1 MNTPKNALN
10 IKNAVFLAQCDTT
23 VGFLSANQARILEI
37 KNSPKYK
44 AILRESCDLAHIKAL
59 SRIPRILQKHLRRA
73 KKTTFIFDNNLSFR
87 VVGESCELNNE
98 SHLRGES
105 RESSGESRESHK
117 SSTNLHHAFLKRF
130 GTLFSSSANQ
140 KGKKFERNFALN
152 CADIIVSDNRGFFE
166 DSPSS
171 IFRVKKSKI
180 RKIR

>member
-1 MNTPKNALN
+1 MNAPNSN

-23 VGFLSANQARILEI
+23 AGFLSANEMRIKEL
-37 KNSPKYK
+37 KNSPKDK
-44 AILRESCDLAHIKAL
+44 AILRESCDLAHIKTL

-87 VVGESCELNNE
+87 VVGES
-98 SHLRGES
+98 HLDSDSYLG
-105 RESSGESRESHK
+105 GESRESHLMSESHESK
-117 SSTNLHHAFLKRF
+117 SKSANLHHTFLKQF

-152 CADIIVSDNRGFFE
+152 CADIIVCDNRGFFE

-180 RKIR
+180 KQIR

>member
-1 MNTPKNALN
+1 MNAQKH
-10 IKNAVFLAQCDTT
+10 IKNAVFLAQSDTT
-23 VGFLSANQARILEI
+23 AGFLSANQARIIEV
-37 KNSPKYK
+37 KNSQKNK

-59 SRIPRILQKHLRRA
+59 SRIPRILQRRIRFA
-73 KKTTFIFDNNLSFR
+73 KKTTFIFDNHLSFR
-87 VVGESCELNNE
+87 VVGESYLCGESCESSE
-98 SHLRGES
+98 SRELRELRLCGES
-105 RESSGESRESHK
+105 RESNP
-117 SSTNLHHAFLKRF
+117 NLHHAFLKRF

>member
-1 MNTPKNALN
+1 MNVSQN

-23 VGFLSANQARILEI
+23 AGFLSANQMQILEV
-37 KNSPKYK
+37 KNSPKDK

-59 SRIPRILQKHLRRA
+59 SRIPRILQKRIRFA

-87 VVGESCELNNE
+87 VVRESSEKMY
-98 SHLRGES
+98 LRGEWGASTKS
-105 RESSGESRESHK
+105 RESGGKSHK
-117 SSTNLHHAFLKRF
+117 STPNLHHAFLKRF

-152 CADIIVSDNRGFFE
+152 RADIIVSDNRGFFE

>member
-1 MNTPKNALN
+1 MNASQN

-23 VGFLSANQARILEI
+23 AGFLSANQVRILEV
-37 KNSPKYK
+37 KNSPKDK

-59 SRIPRILQKHLRRA
+59 SRIPRILQKRIRFA

-87 VVGESCELNNE
+87 VVGESSEIL
-98 SHLRGES
+98 HLRGEWGESKKS
-105 RESSGESRESHK
+105 RESGSKSCK
-117 SSTNLHHAFLKRF
+117 SSQNLHHAFLKRF

-152 CADIIVSDNRGFFE
+152 RADIIVSDNRGFFE
-166 DSPSS
+166 NSPSS

>member
-1 MNTPKNALN
+1 MNAPKNALN

-23 VGFLSANQARILEI
+23 AGFLSANQARILEI
-37 KNSPKYK
+37 KNSPKDK

-59 SRIPRILQKHLRRA
+59 SQIPRILQKHLRRA

-87 VVGESCELNNE
+87 VVGESCE
-98 SHLRGES
+98 
-105 RESSGESRESHK
+105 SSGKSLESHK
-117 SSTNLHHAFLKRF
+117 SSTNLHHKFLKRF

-171 IFRVKKSKI
+171 IFRVKKSRI

>member
-1 MNTPKNALN
+1 MNASQN

-23 VGFLSANQARILEI
+23 AGFLSANQARILEV
-37 KNSPKYK
+37 KNSPKDK

-59 SRIPRILQKHLRRA
+59 SRIPRILQKHIRFA

-87 VVGESCELNNE
+87 VVGESSEILHLCGKWGKSKKLREL
-98 SHLRGES
+98 G
-105 RESSGESRESHK
+105 GKSHK
-117 SSTNLHHAFLKRF
+117 SNPNLHHAFLKRF

-152 CADIIVSDNRGFFE
+152 RADIIVSDNRGFFE

>member
-1 MNTPKNALN
+1 MNAPKNALN

-23 VGFLSANQARILEI
+23 AGFLSANETRINEL
-37 KNSPKYK
+37 KNSPKDK
-44 AILRESCDLAHIKAL
+44 AILRESCDLAHIKVL

-87 VVGESCELNNE
+87 VVGESYFGSNSYE
-98 SHLRGES
+98 SNLSGKSCKSSES
-105 RESSGESRESHK
+105 RKFSP
-117 SSTNLHHAFLKRF
+117 NLHHKFLKQF
-130 GTLFSSSANQ
+130 GALFSSSANQ

>member
-1 MNTPKNALN
+1 MNAQKNALN
-10 IKNAVFLAQCDTT
+10 IKNVVFLAQCDTT
-23 VGFLSANQARILEI
+23 AGFLSANETRINEL
-37 KNSPKYK
+37 KNSPKDK
-44 AILRESCDLAHIKAL
+44 AILRESCDLSHIKAF

-87 VVGESCELNNE
+87 VVGESYLDSESHE
-98 SHLRGES
+98 SHLRGEL
-105 RESSGESRESHK
+105 RESNK
-117 SSTNLHHAFLKRF
+117 SYKFSQNLHHKFLKQF

>member
-1 MNTPKNALN
+1 MNASQN

-23 VGFLSANQARILEI
+23 SGFLSANQARILEV
-37 KNSPKYK
+37 KNSPKDK

-59 SRIPRILQKHLRRA
+59 SRIPRILQKRIRFA

-87 VVGESCELNNE
+87 VVSESSKIL
-98 SHLRGES
+98 HLRS
-105 RESSGESRESHK
+105 KSGESKKSRELGGKSHE
-117 SSTNLHHAFLKRF
+117 SNPNLHHTFLKRF

-152 CADIIVSDNRGFFE
+152 RADIVVSDNRGFFE

>member
-1 MNTPKNALN
+1 MNAPKNTLN

-23 VGFLSANQARILEI
+23 AGFLSANQARILEI
-37 KNSPKYK
+37 KNSPKDK

-73 KKTTFIFDNNLSFR
+73 QKTTFIFDNNLSFR

-105 RESSGESRESHK
+105 HELRKSRKSHK
-117 SSTNLHHAFLKRF
+117 SSANLHHKFLKRF

-152 CADIIVSDNRGFFE
+152 GADIIVSDNRGFFE

>member
-1 MNTPKNALN
+1 MNVPKNTLN
-10 IKNAVFLAQCDTT
+10 IKNAIFLAQCDTT
-23 VGFLSANQARILEI
+23 AGFLSANQARILEI
-37 KNSPKYK
+37 KNSPKDK

-59 SRIPRILQKHLRRA
+59 SRIPRILQRHLRRA

-87 VVGESCELNNE
+87 VVGESYL
-98 SHLRGES
+98 SGES
-105 RESSGESRESHK
+105 RESS
-117 SSTNLHHAFLKRF
+117 TNLHHKFLKRF

-140 KGKKFERNFALN
+140 KGRKFERNFALN
-152 CADIIVSDNRGFFE
+152 GADIIVSDNRGFFE

>member
-1 MNTPKNALN
+1 MNAPKNTLN

-23 VGFLSANQARILEI
+23 AGFLSANQARILEI
-37 KNSPKYK
+37 KNSPKDK
-44 AILRESCDLAHIKAL
+44 VILRESCDLTHIKAL
-59 SRIPRILQKHLRRA
+59 SRIPRILQRRIRFA

-87 VVGESCELNNE
+87 VVGESYL
-98 SHLRGES
+98 
-105 RESSGESRESHK
+105 SGESCE
-117 SSTNLHHAFLKRF
+117 SSTNLHHKFLKRF

-140 KGKKFERNFALN
+140 KGKKFERDFALN
-152 CADIIVSDNRGFFE
+152 GADIIVSDNRGFFE

>member
-1 MNTPKNALN
+1 MNAPKNTLN

-23 VGFLSANQARILEI
+23 AGFLSKNQARILEI
-37 KNSPKYK
+37 KNSPKDK
-44 AILRESCDLAHIKAL
+44 AILRESCDLAHIKVL

-105 RESSGESRESHK
+105 RESHK
-117 SSTNLHHAFLKRF
+117 SSTNLHHKFLKRF